1 MRALKQLQQNLRSEA
16 GAQEKHSTVIRVV
29 ITVLAAIT
37 QPKGCIVS
45 YSQFKTKIQ
54 YRRIF
59 VDRSPS
65 YSKGSSTAFDEGE
78 TTARV
83 NITRRMTPPQACK
96 QLPSVTPCLKLC
108 LTTQAKSER
117 CDVITLALAPESSG
131 TTFFGET
138 LGGQFIPGVIHVAVR
153 TSALETAVIQL
164 CNLAPSEK
172 RPLMQALA
180 YAAEHDGIVS
190 VAQAELLRAIGDSLD
205 CPLPPLLADG
215 SNGTSS

>member
-96 QLPSVTPCLKLC
+96 QLSSVTACLELC
-108 LTTQAKSER
+108 LTTKTKSKR
-117 CDVITLALAPESSG
+117 CDVITLALAPESCG

-138 LGGQFIPGVIHVAVR
+138 LRTLVKPREADVR
-153 TSALETAVIQL
+153 LKSAAF
-164 CNLAPSEK
+164 A
-172 RPLMQALA
+172 
-180 YAAEHDGIVS
+180 
-190 VAQAELLRAIGDSLD
+190 
-205 CPLPPLLADG
+205 
-215 SNGTSS
+215 NG